1 MLNSQTSSLKITG
14 KKYLLASLIV
24 GTLIILLSNLVS
36 EDAANLASS
45 FSSIFVSGVF
55 VLFSSVL
62 LLKSNLKT
70 SLGKASIVLLV
81 YASLSFI
88 AETTWVIYE
97 NVLNIEPFPSLADF
111 FWVTGYFFLF
121 SFLIYHLKPVK
132 KFVTKNVIFF
142 ATITSAIFLV
152 PSLLLMYNLNSSL
165 SEFEL
170 VVALTY
176 PIADAFVL
184 FPLAIGIILF
194 LRVERNV
201 LWSMFLIGTVSFIVG
216 DTFFLALS
224 MNDSYYSG
232 HPMDLLYVL
241 GYTFFVFGVYNNIKL
256 FKKYEQYWQHPILE
270 EDTILDTVRFE
281 RVNRFVIPFILGA
294 IILVATIV
302 WLNFFYFGVSSG
314 DTSGATYLFYIVL
327 GVLAAFSVIIIVI
340 NHNLMRLVKLR
351 TQELQ
356 SERDNLE
363 KQVREKTFE
372 VLKAEKL
379 STIGELASSLGHDL
393 RNPLTVIKSTF
404 DIMKVKSKDKMDQN
418 TLQHYELIDHA
429 LSRIIQ
435 MVTDMLNFV
444 RASPLKTEDRSI
456 TSIIKS
462 VTSKI
467 QVPDTIK
474 INLPDN
480 DIIIKCDSKKLETVF
495 VNLITNS
502 IEAIGSEGQI
512 NTRIIDKNDYVLIDI
527 EDSGPGIPENIL
539 PKIFDPLFTTKQTG
553 TGLGLPSCKNMIE
566 QHGGIIT
573 VKTNPTVF
581 TVKLPKDPSQTK
593 FLI

>member
-1 MLNSQTSSLKITG
+1 MPNSRASSLRITG
-14 KKYLLASLIV
+14 KEYLLASLIV
-24 GTLIILLSNLVS
+24 GTLVILLSNLVS

-70 SLGKASIVLLV
+70 PLGKACIVLLV
-81 YASLSFI
+81 YALLSFI

-111 FWVTGYFFLF
+111 FWITGYFFLF
-121 SFLIYHLKPVK
+121 LFLAYYLKPVK

-152 PSLLLMYNLNSSL
+152 PSLLLTYNLNSSL

-194 LRVERNV
+194 FKVERNV
-201 LWSMFLIGTVSFIVG
+201 LWSMFLIATVSFTVG
-216 DTFFLALS
+216 DMFFLALS
-224 MNDSYYSG
+224 MNDSYNTG
-232 HPMDLLYVL
+232 HPMDLLDVL
-241 GYTFFVFGVYNNIKL
+241 GYTFFVFGVYNKIKL

-302 WLNFFYFGVSSG
+302 WLNFFYFGMSSG

-340 NHNLMRLVKLR
+340 NHSLMKMVRTR

-356 SERDNLE
+356 NERDNLE
-363 KQVREKTFE
+363 KQVREKTLE
-372 VLKAEKL
+372 VIKAEKL

-393 RNPLTVIKSTF
+393 RNPLTVIKTSF
-404 DIMKVKSKDKMDQN
+404 DIMKIKSKDKLDQS
-418 TLQHYELIDHA
+418 TIQHFESIDHA

-435 MVTDMLNFV
+435 MVNDMLNFV
-444 RASPLKTEDRSI
+444 RISPLQLEGISV

-462 VTSKI
+462 VTSKMQI
-467 QVPDTIK
+467 PNTVK
-474 INLPDN
+474 INLPKN
-480 DIIIKCDSKKLETVF
+480 DVTIKCDSKKLEIVF
-495 VNLITNS
+495 VNLIANA
-502 IEAIGSEGQI
+502 IEAMDSKGQI
-512 NTRIIDKNDYVLIDI
+512 GTRITDHNDYVLIDV
-527 EDSGPGIPENIL
+527 EDNGQGIPSDIL
-539 PKIFDPLFTTKQTG
+539 PKIFDPLFTTKRSG
-553 TGLGLPSCKNMIE
+553 TGLGLPSCKNIIE

-573 VKTNPTVF
+573 VKTNPTIF
-581 TVKLPKDPSQTK
+581 TIKLPKNPSQTK